1 MNGFVNLARLNL
13 TSNFIASL
21 ILPLWAR
28 SNLTV
33 KIEHKFEV
41 RVKAI
46 LQMGSN
52 LTKRRLNLSGKVFKF
67 SQHSGAKLKNQP
79 LVILFYEH
87 ILGVRFRHG
96 RDLRIYLR

>member
-33 KIEHKFEV
+33 KPERKFEV
-41 RVKAI
+41 RVKSYFANG
-46 LQMGSN
+46 L
-52 LTKRRLNLSGKVFKF
+52 KFDEAAKFK
-67 SQHSGAKLKNQP
+67 Q
-79 LVILFYEH
+79 
-87 ILGVRFRHG
+87 
-96 RDLRIYLR
+96 

>member
-33 KIEHKFEV
+33 KPERKFEV
-41 RVKAI
+41 RVKSDSAN
-46 LQMGSN
+46 G
-52 LTKRRLNLSGKVFKF
+52 FKF
-67 SQHSGAKLKNQP
+67 DEAAAKFKQ
-79 LVILFYEH
+79 
-87 ILGVRFRHG
+87 
-96 RDLRIYLR
+96 

>member
-33 KIEHKFEV
+33 KIEHKFEI

-46 LQMGSN
+46 LQMGLN
-52 LTKRRLNLSGKVFKF
+52 LTKQRLNLSGKSLKF
-67 SQHSGAKLKNQP
+67 SRPFWSKFKKSAP
-79 LVILFYEH
+79 RRLVLLAYP
-87 ILGVRFRHG
+87 G
-96 RDLRIYLR
+96 RPV